1 MFDLHKYM
9 HKEVYMGSIDKM
21 MDYAKSRW
29 HKPRYVMGGGRIG
42 KEASYQSSTDDCS
55 SFTFKCGK
63 VGGFIPESMYNGS
76 TEDLFKLARQGKYLK
91 EIPYSEVRRG
101 DIFVKGREGGS
112 GGAYGHTGLFTR
124 KGEIIHCNYG
134 NGTVTTNNEK
144 EGYWYYLDSSKVPVR
159 FFRWVGAVEDKPK
172 PKKAIAEIAKEVIDG
187 KWGVGADR
195 QARLQRAGYSY
206 RDVQNEVN
214 RQLRNRP
221 VYYVVKAG
229 DSLGAIAK
237 TYKVSLDSV
246 IKLNPQIKNPN
257 IIYKGQKIR
266 IK

>member
-1 MFDLHKYM
+1 MHKHM
-9 HKEVYMGSIDKM
+9 HKEVYMGNIEKM
-21 MDYAKSRW
+21 MKYAESRW

-42 KEASYQSSTDDCS
+42 KEASYDSDTEDCS

-134 NGTVTTNNEK
+134 NGTVTTNNEN
-144 EGYWYYLDSSKVPVR
+144 EGYWYYLDSKKVPVR

-172 PKKAIAEIAKEVIDG
+172 TKKSISDIAKEVIAG

-206 RDVQNEVN
+206 KDVQDEVN
-214 RQLRNRP
+214 RQLREKP
-221 VYYVVKAG
+221 VYYTVKAG
-229 DSLGAIAK
+229 DTLSAIAK
-237 TYKVSLDSV
+237 NYKVDLKDL
-246 IKLNPQIKNPN
+246 IGRNPQIKNPN
-257 IIYKGQKIR
+257 VINIGQKIR

>member
-1 MFDLHKYM
+1 
-9 HKEVYMGSIDKM
+9 MGSIDKM
-21 MDYAKSRW
+21 MKYAESRW

-63 VGGFIPESMYNGS
+63 VGGFIPESMWNGS

-91 EIPYSEVRRG
+91 EIPYKDVRRG

-134 NGTVTTNNEK
+134 NNTVTTNNES

-159 FFRWVGAVEDKPK
+159 FFRWVGADTDKPK
-172 PKKAIAEIAKEVIDG
+172 PKKSISEIAKEVIAG
-187 KWGVGADR
+187 KWGVGQDR
-195 QARLQRAGYSY
+195 AKRLEKAGYSY
-206 RDVQNEVN
+206 KAVQDEVN
-214 RQLRNRP
+214 RQLRDKP
-221 VYYVVKAG
+221 IFYVVKAG
-229 DSLGAIAK
+229 DSLSAIAK
-237 TYKVSLDSV
+237 RHGVSLNDL
-246 IKLNPQIKNPN
+246 IKRNPQISNPN
-257 IIYKGQKIR
+257 LIKVGQKIR

>member
-1 MFDLHKYM
+1 MHKHM

-21 MDYAKSRW
+21 MKYAESRW

-42 KEASYQSSTDDCS
+42 KEASYQSVTDDCS
-55 SFTFKCGK
+55 SFVFKCGK
-63 VGGFIPESMYNGS
+63 VGGFIPESMWNGS
-76 TEDLFKLARQGKYLK
+76 TEDLFKMARQGKYLK

-172 PKKAIAEIAKEVIDG
+172 KSISDIAKEVIDG

-214 RQLRNRP
+214 RQLRNQP

-229 DSLGAIAK
+229 DSLGGIAK
-237 TYKVSLDSV
+237 AHKVSLDSV

-257 IIYKGQKIR
+257 LIYKGQKIR
-266 IK
+266 VK

>member
-1 MFDLHKYM
+1 
-9 HKEVYMGSIDKM
+9 MGSIKKM
-21 MDYAKSRW
+21 MNYAESRW
-29 HKPRYVMGGGRIG
+29 HQPRYKMGGGRVG
-42 KEASYQSSTDDCS
+42 AEASLRSPFEDCS
-55 SFTFKCGK
+55 SFNFKCAK

-134 NGTVTTNNEK
+134 NNTVTTNNES

-159 FFRWVGAVEDKPK
+159 FFRWVGAVEDNPK
-172 PKKAIAEIAKEVIDG
+172 PKKSISEIAKEVIDG
-187 KWGVGADR
+187 KWGVGQDR
-195 QARLQRAGYSY
+195 AKRLEKAGYSY
-206 RDVQNEVN
+206 KSVQDEVN
-214 RQLRNRP
+214 RQLKNKP
-221 VYYVVKAG
+221 VFYVVKVG
-229 DSLGAIAK
+229 DSLSAIAK
-237 TYKVSLDSV
+237 RHGVSLNDL
-246 IKLNPQIKNPN
+246 IKRNPQITNPN

>member
-1 MFDLHKYM
+1 
-9 HKEVYMGSIDKM
+9 MGSIDKM

-55 SFTFKCGK
+55 SFVFKCGK
-63 VGGFIPESMYNGS
+63 VGGFLPESMWNGS
-76 TEDLFKLARQGKYLK
+76 TENLFRLARQGKYLK
-91 EIPYSEVRRG
+91 EIPYKEVRRG

-134 NGTVTTNNEK
+134 NGTVTTNNEN

-172 PKKAIAEIAKEVIDG
+172 PKKAIADIAKEVIAG
-187 KWGVGADR
+187 KWGVGAIRAD
-195 QARLQRAGYSY
+195 RLQKAGYSY
-206 RDVQNEVN
+206 REVQDEVN
-214 RQLRNRP
+214 RQIKAQP

-229 DSLGAIAK
+229 DSLGGIAK
-237 TYKVSLDSV
+237 AYKVSLDSL

-257 IIYKGQKIR
+257 LIYKGQKIR
-266 IK
+266 VK

>member
-1 MFDLHKYM
+1 MA
-9 HKEVYMGSIDKM
+9 SIDKM

-42 KEASYQSSTDDCS
+42 AEASYTSKTEDCS
-55 SFTFKCGK
+55 SYVYKCAK
-63 VGGFIPESMYNGS
+63 KGGFIPESLWNGS
-76 TEDLFKLARQGKYLK
+76 TEDLFKMARQGKYLK

-134 NGTVTTNNEK
+134 NNTVTTNNES
-144 EGYWYYLDSSKVPVR
+144 EGYWYYLDSKKVPVR
-159 FFRWVGAVEDKPK
+159 FFRWIGAVEDKPK
-172 PKKAIAEIAKEVIDG
+172 PKKSISEIAKEVIDG

-206 RDVQNEVN
+206 KEVQDEVN
-214 RQLRNRP
+214 RQLREKP

-229 DSLGAIAK
+229 DSLSAIASK
-237 TYKVSLDSV
+237 NKVGLNDL
-246 IKLNPQIKNPN
+246 IARNPQIKNPN
-257 IIYKGQKIR
+257 IINVGQKIR